1 MSFDY
6 FLFVLKS
13 DALLGSQAEQFVNL
27 LVLNENPSAV
37 IKDGSNVSKTDA
49 NKPLFL

>member
-1 MSFDY
+1 MSLDY

-13 DALLGSQAEQFVNL
+13 DALLQFIK
-27 LVLNENPSAV
+27 LVNENPSAV